1 MKLTINRNSPIPLVE
16 QIHNGI
22 ADRILSGYFAKGARL
37 PSVRQ
42 LSKQLQVSPVTVV
55 HALELLEAEKLI
67 NRIQGKGTFV
77 YDAPENAGLDTN
89 APEEGG
95 RHKGK
100 SRQNIHSQGSGP
112 VPLDMPDYLHR
123 SQYLYYNQKPA
134 EINFSLS
141 AVAPQLLPTEEL
153 AKSLLSLAQQ
163 QPEILAH
170 YGEIQGDLQLRQAL
184 SNYFARE
191 KIQAG
196 PQEILVT
203 NGSQQGIDLVARTF
217 IGPGDLVITEEPT
230 YAAAIDVFRSRG
242 ATIVSIP
249 MDEEGMRI
257 DKLYE
262 WVDRQTP
269 KLIYTIPSFQSPT
282 GKVMSARRRRQ
293 LLELANDVNCY
304 ILEDDPW
311 SEIYYEEAP
320 PPHIKSLDADGR
332 VIYLKGLSKMLS
344 PGCRI
349 GFMIASVPLLNRLI
363 TAKTNADLGN
373 PLLNQKVILPIFES
387 EHIHKLL
394 ARLRP
399 ALRSRRDLCLS
410 LLGEHAPPGLVWNR
424 PKGGFNLWLSLPEG
438 ANTNDLLMES
448 ERQGITFL
456 PGSSCF
462 PNHLAWHHLRICFA
476 HVDEPLLRQGIIKL
490 LELIK
495 QYLEDHHRNKGRTP
509 VF

>member
-1 MKLTINRNSPIPLVE
+1 MKLTLNRNSPIPLVE
-16 QIHNGI
+16 QIYNGI
-22 ADRILSGYFAKGARL
+22 SDRILSGYFAKGARL

-42 LSKQLQVSPVTVV
+42 LSKELQVSPVTVV
-55 HALELLEAEKLI
+55 HALELLEADKLI
-67 NRIQGKGTFV
+67 DRIQGKGTFV
-77 YDAPENAGLDTN
+77 YDAEQTS
-89 APEEGG
+89 
-95 RHKGK
+95 
-100 SRQNIHSQGSGP
+100 SRDMDEQDNGVYRKEKNRQSIHSGGNSLP
-112 VPLDMPDYLHR
+112 MELPDYLHR

-141 AVAPQLLPTEEL
+141 AVAPQLLPTQEL
-153 AKSLLSLAQQ
+153 AKSLVALAQQ

-184 SNYFARE
+184 SNYFANE

-249 MDEEGMRI
+249 MDEEGMRM

-269 KLIYTIPSFQSPT
+269 KLIYTVPSFQSPT
-282 GKVMSARRRRQ
+282 GGVMSARRRRQ
-293 LLELANDVNCY
+293 LLELANDLNCY

-311 SEIYYEEAP
+311 SEIYYEEP
-320 PPHIKSLDADGR
+320 PPAHIKSLDTEGR

-349 GFMIASVPLLNRLI
+349 GFMIASTALLNRLI

-373 PLLNQKVILPIFES
+373 PLLNQKVILPIFEND
-387 EHIHKLL
+387 HIYKLL
-394 ARLRP
+394 ARLRS
-399 ALRSRRDLCLS
+399 ALKSRRDLTLS
-410 LLGEHAPPGLVWNR
+410 LLQEYAPPGLTWNQ

-438 ANTNDLLMES
+438 ANTNDLLMEA
-448 ERQGITFL
+448 ERLGITFL

-462 PNHLAWHHLRICFA
+462 PNQLAWHHFRICFA
-476 HVDEPLLRQGIIKL
+476 HVEEALLKKGMLKL
-490 LELIK
+490 VELIGR
-495 QYLEDHHRNKGRTP
+495 YLEDHHRNKGRTP